1 MAMKH
6 SRTEKLQKTS
16 SFRAGGSFTG
26 RADERPRVLSETE
39 MEGVDSQSDG
49 PSEHRA
55 DSRPD
60 NKLEAAIG
68 REIRSFR
75 KKMDLTIAELAK
87 LAGLST
93 GMLSKIENGNASPS
107 LATLQA
113 ISRALNIP
121 VTAFFRKFEEE
132 RDASF
137 VRSGEGL
144 VIERRG
150 TRAGH
155 QYQLLGHSV
164 GKSISVE
171 PYLITL
177 SEKSEVFPL
186 FQHPGMEFIY
196 MLEGNMTYMHGD
208 RSYPLSPGDSLFFDA
223 DAPHGP
229 EELER
234 LPIRFLSVIVSPR
247 FTE

>member
-1 MAMKH
+1 MKPP
-6 SRTEKLQKTS
+6 RTEMLAQS
-16 SFRAGGSFTG
+16 SDGRTNG
-26 RADERPRVLSETE
+26 RAESRSE
-39 MEGVDSQSDG
+39 
-49 PSEHRA
+49 
-55 DSRPD
+55 
-60 NKLEAAIG
+60 NKLEIAIG

-87 LAGLST
+87 LASLST

-121 VTAFFRKFEEE
+121 VTAFFRKYEED

-177 SEKSEVFPL
+177 TEASEVFPL

-196 MLEGNMTYMHGD
+196 MLEGGMTYMHGD
-208 RSYPLSPGDSLFFDA
+208 RSYQLAPGDSLFFDA

-229 EELER
+229 EELSQ

>member
-1 MAMKH
+1 MKRDPSHH
-6 SRTEKLQKTS
+6 SSTAS
-16 SFRAGGSFTG
+16 
-26 RADERPRVLSETE
+26 
-39 MEGVDSQSDG
+39 
-49 PSEHRA
+49 
-55 DSRPD
+55 D
-60 NKLEAAIG
+60 NKLELAIG
-68 REIRSFR
+68 REIRNFR
-75 KKMDLTIAELAK
+75 TKMDLTIAELAK
-87 LAGLST
+87 LADLSP
-93 GMLSKIENGNASPS
+93 GMLSKIENGNTSPS

-137 VRSGEGL
+137 VPAGEGL

-155 QYQLLGHSV
+155 QYQLLGYTV

-177 SEKSEVFPL
+177 TEESEVFPL

-196 MLEGNMTYMHGD
+196 MLQGGMRYMHGSE
-208 RSYPLSPGDSLFFDA
+208 SYRMKPGDSLFFDA
-223 DAPHGP
+223 DTTHGP
-229 EELER
+229 EDLFE
-234 LPIRFLSVIVSPR
+234 LPIRFLSIIVSPR
-247 FTE
+247 FSE